1 MLGNFNSDTNS
12 FLSERRIPTS
22 IKIRY
27 LAKSREDSIRF
38 KSEIRLGK
46 SVFKDSDGNKFF
58 LDVNDPLIEDLNL
71 VGNNQG
77 LSHNEVTKEKM
88 KRSKDHSRRIT
99 LWFLNIKRSVVARSV
114 ECVEMLEQGWLP
126 YRTTEAYD
134 YGRESQAAK
143 TSGKLTGTMR
153 YMTLDGTFFGRLSF
167 DDPRISELGL
177 VPQKTEKSVSAAKDN
192 ILKASQANIGRKTYN
207 NGRVE
212 KRFFV
217 EPGGEWVIGR
227 LPRVGEY
234 RSKHASATSAALSGT
249 TTWNDGIR
257 CYRVKPGQI
266 PEDGWVKGMIKRK

>member
-1 MLGNFNSDTNS
+1 
-12 FLSERRIPTS
+12 
-22 IKIRY
+22 
-27 LAKSREDSIRF
+27 
-38 KSEIRLGK
+38 
-46 SVFKDSDGNKFF
+46 
-58 LDVNDPLIEDLNL
+58 
-71 VGNNQG
+71 
-77 LSHNEVTKEKM
+77 
-88 KRSKDHSRRIT
+88 
-99 LWFLNIKRSVVARSV
+99 
-114 ECVEMLEQGWLP
+114 MLEQGWLP

-177 VPQKTEKSVSAAKDN
+177 VPQKTEKSVSAASVN
-192 ILKASQANIGRKTYN
+192 VLKASQSNIGRKTYN
-207 NGRVE
+207 NGTVE

-217 EPGGEWVIGR
+217 DPGGEWVLGR